1 LDISNSAKLPSK
13 FGDFKIKSFKEG
25 IKEHLVIYKEPFGET
40 PIVRVHSECLT
51 GDALGSLKCDCG
63 DQLQYALKMVNKN
76 GGMVIYLR
84 QEGRDIGLFNK
95 VNAYNLQDKGLD
107 TVEANHQ
114 LGFEADMRN
123 FDIVSDILKHFG
135 ISKIR
140 LLTNNP
146 KKLNEIKDIKIIE
159 RIPIKVGENPHN
171 ENYLKTKKEKM
182 GHLI

>member
-1 LDISNSAKLPSK
+1 MDISQTANLPTK
-13 FGDFKIKSFKEG
+13 FGNFKIKSFKEN
-25 IKEHLVIYKEPFGET
+25 IKEHLVIYKEPFEDI

-63 DQLQYALKMVNKN
+63 EQLQYALNLINEKT
-76 GGMVIYLR
+76 GMVIYLR

-95 VNAYNLQDKGLD
+95 VNAYNLQDNGLD

-123 FDIVSDILKHFG
+123 FDIVSDILKHFN
-135 ISKIR
+135 IQKIK

-146 KKLNEIKDIKIIE
+146 KKLNEIKDVEIVE
-159 RIPIKVGENPHN
+159 RIPIKMESNKYN
-171 ENYLKTKKEKM
+171 ENYLQTKKDKM